1 MTVRRHP
8 NSPYWHYDFWYR
20 GRRYKGSTKQT
31 SKVRAREHEA
41 RLRWQIEHGQDPFQK
56 SPLISELLP
65 QYLSWLE
72 INRSARHAQRTRLA
86 VRNVLNRMRNVKT
99 ADDITP
105 SKIENFKKRR
115 LREVS
120 PFTVNLELRHFKAFL
135 KRCVKQG
142 WLTSMLVMIEQVKTP
157 GRGRLVFLSESE
169 ATLFLANL
177 RTWARKAARL
187 ILLSWL
193 SGRFSGTSVF

>member
-1 MTVRRHP
+1 
-8 NSPYWHYDFWYR
+8 
-20 GRRYKGSTKQT
+20 
-31 SKVRAREHEA
+31 
-41 RLRWQIEHGQDPFQK
+41 
-56 SPLISELLP
+56 
-65 QYLSWLE
+65 
-72 INRSARHAQRTRLA
+72 
-86 VRNVLNRMRNVKT
+86 MRNVKT